1 MPGNVHRAPYA
12 GSPRVRRP
20 SPYGGSVDLRP
31 DLTRA
36 DRRLLS
42 EMADDGVAIDADAE
56 LWPLIVDELGY
67 ARRPPQFERRTPL
80 YGSMVVPDDR
90 ALIAAGELV
99 ELVPMASL
107 PLEAARRYAD
117 GRSTY
122 LVREMDGDT
131 ALATFRRNVQYE
143 ADMVEVQADSGAYI
157 VQRTPVLGV
166 TRLFT
171 PANTIEWTGYR
182 WTARPN
188 ARAQTER
195 LQPILPQ
202 VKPPVL
208 AGLLELAVHWLSP
221 GRVGATLVLP
231 GEHGPDGLD
240 LQQSM
245 MAPPLSVKVRHHY
258 PALLAAL
265 SQTDL
270 ATLIDPGGAV
280 RRLGVGLY
288 SSPEADAEAGSRWGG
303 AGEDRTWGMR
313 HRSAARYTYDQ
324 PGAVAVVVSEDG
336 PVTVFARGKPLSKC
350 AASLV
355 PAAVTPT
362 PAPATPA

>member
-1 MPGNVHRAPYA
+1 
-12 GSPRVRRP
+12 
-20 SPYGGSVDLRP
+20 
-31 DLTRA
+31 
-36 DRRLLS
+36 
-42 EMADDGVAIDADAE
+42 MADDGVAIDAADE
-56 LWPLIVDELGY
+56 LWPLILEELGY

-90 ALIAAGELV
+90 SLIAAGELV
-99 ELVPMASL
+99 ELVPMSSL
-107 PLEAARRYAD
+107 PRDVARRYAD

-122 LVREMDGDT
+122 LVREMDGST
-131 ALATFRRNVQYE
+131 SLATFRRNVQYE
-143 ADMVEVQADSGAYI
+143 ADLVEVQADSGAYI

-195 LQPILPQ
+195 LRPFLPQ
-202 VKPPVL
+202 VKPGVL

-221 GRVGATLVLP
+221 GRAGATLVLP
-231 GEHGPDGLD
+231 GDHGPDGLD
-240 LQQSM
+240 LQQSTV
-245 MAPPLSVKVRHHY
+245 APPLSVKLRHHY

-270 ATLIDPGGAV
+270 ATLIDPSGAV

-288 SSPEADAEAGSRWGG
+288 STPEADAEVGSHWGG
-303 AGEDRTWGMR
+303 SGQDRIWGMR

-336 PVTVFARGKPLSKC
+336 PVTVFSRGKPLSKC
-350 AASLV
+350 AAGLV
-355 PAAVTPT
+355 PAEAAAT